1 MTYLSKPILQL
12 VDTYEDDPTISLMR
26 PDNYHNYKTWATSV
40 VVQPVFGIWHPSLS
54 ISILKQWFDMH
65 TQDNRNMNTPI
76 GQIRFDN
83 TLDTKFC
90 SVSLMLNAM
99 TAGAQENTY
108 IKKGIFVANLSAEKS
123 FLNDKLS
130 VMLQAEDLFG
140 TGNQHFNIYSQQ
152 LRTTELTNYSNT
164 KVSVSLT
171 YKFNATQRRYKGESA
186 GKAQRERM

>member
-1 MTYLSKPILQL
+1 
-12 VDTYEDDPTISLMR
+12 
-26 PDNYHNYKTWATSV
+26 
-40 VVQPVFGIWHPSLS
+40 
-54 ISILKQWFDMH
+54 MH